1 MVKCWPTEPGC
12 SKCRHAKRG
21 CRRCVENFVPAS
33 AVRAA
38 KAAEKAVEKDVKRK
52 PTTLS
57 SPLADRDPNVA
68 DKRPRGRPPKSAQKP
83 ASGVTPKTPKTVQ
96 KTAEVKAAIASPPSP
111 ASAMQVQPTA
121 QKTVSAHKRKA
132 TGPSEPATATKRAA
146 IDVGVRWADRLEMY
160 EGDTTTTTTTT
171 RDDKENTG
179 AKGPM
184 AAMGPMVDGLDDEI
198 TRAALGG
205 VGRYGDRSDED
216 LCDFPPELREA
227 LKKVSK
233 GLVLGLHPVAHDVNA
248 EEDEDEDDDEGV
260 ETGLSAEEERRRTQV
275 AQLQAGTL
283 TLANRLRTLQ
293 QGPAL
298 VH

>member
-83 ASGVTPKTPKTVQ
+83 ASGVTPKTPKAVQ
-96 KTAEVKAAIASPPSP
+96 KTAEVKSAIASPPSP

-132 TGPSEPATATKRAA
+132 TEPSEPATATKRAA

-160 EGDTTTTTTTT
+160 EGDTTTTTTT

>member
-1 MVKCWPTEPGC
+1 MVKYWPTEPGC

-83 ASGVTPKTPKTVQ
+83 AAGVTPKTPKTVQ
-96 KTAEVKAAIASPPSP
+96 KTAEVKSAIASPPSP

-132 TGPSEPATATKRAA
+132 TEPSEPATATKRAA

-160 EGDTTTTTTTT
+160 EGETTTTMT

-216 LCDFPPELREA
+216 LCDSPPELRGA

>member
-1 MVKCWPTEPGC
+1 MEC
-12 SKCRHAKRG
+12 S
-21 CRRCVENFVPAS
+21 ESPA
-33 AVRAA
+33 A
-38 KAAEKAVEKDVKRK
+38 
-52 PTTLS
+52 
-57 SPLADRDPNVA
+57 
-68 DKRPRGRPPKSAQKP
+68 PPP
-83 ASGVTPKTPKTVQ
+83 A
-96 KTAEVKAAIASPPSP
+96 ASPPSP

-132 TGPSEPATATKRAA
+132 TEPSEPATATKRAA

-293 QGPAL
+293 QVPAL